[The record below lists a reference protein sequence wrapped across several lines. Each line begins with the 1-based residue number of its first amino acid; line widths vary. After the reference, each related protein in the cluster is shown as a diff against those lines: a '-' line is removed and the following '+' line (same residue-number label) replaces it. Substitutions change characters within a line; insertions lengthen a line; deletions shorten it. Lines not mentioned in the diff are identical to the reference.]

1 MWVGGGLGLEAGKQR
16 SMYTSKSAT
25 PGRPP
30 WTLRGRES
38 HCWHCRISDSRWGS
52 YPQCR
57 PITSNT
63 NVLWWLQERDKRL
76 TQSSCPCGQDQAAT
90 RIHPLKL
97 PGRCIYASNRLPTSF
112 LKDQGDPGKHVSY
125 RVAEIQQYIVSVL
138 WLCFGERGGP
148 GREGKK

>member
-1 MWVGGGLGLEAGKQR
+1 MPGPIHTGTTPHVWVGGGLGLEAGKQR

-90 RIHPLKL
+90 HIQAMKAPWEMHLCFQQASNKL
-97 PGRCIYASNRLPTSF
+97 P
-112 LKDQGDPGKHVSY
+112 
-125 RVAEIQQYIVSVL
+125 
-138 WLCFGERGGP
+138 ERP
-148 GREGKK
+148 GRPGDTRQLQGS